1 MPPMPPMNTQNP
13 AIMNE
18 YQNYYY
24 YNYQFPPNM
33 YPFPPYYPQYAI
45 ETPKTLQESLN
56 NIYQRGIV
64 NNIIG
69 AFFINEC
76 QENIKK
82 NEKRKVPISMVELTE
97 ESNNNELNNI
107 NDNKTNKEND
117 IKNDSGQNKANFKTN
132 DDKNKN
138 LEENNKEEI
147 EGNENNQKEFEEEKN
162 DSKNISHQNELK
174 KPDMMLN
181 SRALLPC

>member
-1 MPPMPPMNTQNP
+1 
-13 AIMNE
+13 
-18 YQNYYY
+18 
-24 YNYQFPPNM
+24 M

-174 KPDMMLN
+174 KPDI
-181 SRALLPC
+181 AF